1 MARRETGIQ
10 EVFQTVNQ
18 AKPRQRL
25 NIRDEQYAWGTVEK
39 EGVLRLIE
47 QLGLSN
53 NDVFVDIGSGKG
65 ALCYH
70 VFHNS
75 PVKSVIGVEAVQ
87 KRHEEAAMLLS
98 QSVNDNAIL
107 KVADRRL
114 QFVHGDALLHCNLWS
129 AATIIF
135 MNNVTFPDGLVN
147 QIFKM
152 INENCKNVRIVVA
165 AKAPTEICLNGSY
178 QRKMTDRIKVSWGQA
193 KFYMWEKPFIETD
206 I

>member
-1 MARRETGIQ
+1 MARRETGIH
-10 EVFQTVNQ
+10 ELFQTMNQ

-47 QLGLSN
+47 QLGLGN

-107 KVADRRL
+107 RFTYDR
-114 QFVHGDALLHCNLWS
+114 LH
-129 AATIIF
+129 
-135 MNNVTFPDGLVN
+135 
-147 QIFKM
+147 
-152 INENCKNVRIVVA
+152 R
-165 AKAPTEICLNGSY
+165 
-178 QRKMTDRIKVSWGQA
+178 QA
-193 KFYMWEKPFIETD
+193 KHIIEKIKENDKEAEHKRTEARSQFIGFRGEEELNKKLEKRRKEVEKSREIGT
-206 I
+206 IGRCVPQN